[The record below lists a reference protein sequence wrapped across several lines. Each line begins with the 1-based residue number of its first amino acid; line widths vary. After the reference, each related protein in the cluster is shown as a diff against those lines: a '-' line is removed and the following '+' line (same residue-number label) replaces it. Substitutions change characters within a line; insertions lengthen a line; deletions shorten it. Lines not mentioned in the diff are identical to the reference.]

1 VHRFDPLAEH
11 LLEQTLELVRERL
24 SLDPVPL
31 DHRATA
37 AELAAAAPSLIGA
50 APRDPDVV
58 LAQYSEV
65 LARSVLSAD
74 SPRFLSFIPS
84 APTKAACLFDMVVS
98 ASSLNGTS
106 WMEAAGA
113 IHAENQV
120 LRVLADAAGLPEGA
134 GGCFV
139 SGGSAGNLS
148 ALTVARDVARHRR
161 GDRAR
166 MRILVGEQAH
176 SSVVSTANILDCD
189 LVDVPSP
196 TGRLEGAELTGV
208 AARIDDPS
216 TVCAVVA
223 TAGTTNAGIVDDL
236 AGVAEVAARMG
247 WWFHVDGAYGGA
259 ALFAPSARE
268 RLRGIEAA
276 DSFIV
281 DPHKWLFAP
290 LDCCALLYR
299 RPHLAKAVHTQDAA
313 YLESI
318 HDAPDEWNPTDYAY
332 HLSRRA
338 RGLALWFSMAV
349 HGLDAYTEA
358 IEAALSHARWAA
370 ARIDA
375 SPVLELVRPPDLSI
389 VVFRRRG
396 WDLEEYQAWSERLL
410 ADGVGF
416 VVPSRW
422 NGEPVLRLAVLHPDT
437 DEVVLEEILAR
448 LEG

>member
-1 VHRFDPLAEH
+1 MELAIGV
-11 LLEQTLELVRERL
+11 VRERL

-37 AELAAAAPSLIGA
+37 AELEADAPSLIGRG
-50 APRDPDVV
+50 PRDPAEV
-58 LAQYSEV
+58 LAQYTDV
-65 LARSVLSAD
+65 LAPAVLSAD
-74 SPRFLSFIPS
+74 SPRFLAFIPA

-106 WMEAAGA
+106 WLEAAGA

-120 LRVLADAAGLPEGA
+120 LRVLADAAGLPA
-134 GGCFV
+134 DSGGCFV

-148 ALTVARDVARHRR
+148 ALTVARDTARRRR

-166 MRILVGEQAH
+166 MRIVVGEQAH
-176 SSVVSTANILDCD
+176 SSIASTANILDCE

-196 TGRLEGAELTGV
+196 TGRLEGAAV
-208 AARIDDPS
+208 AAVADRLDDPS

-236 AGVAEVAARMG
+236 AGVAGVAERMG
-247 WWFHVDGAYGGA
+247 WWFHVDGAYGAA
-259 ALFAPSARE
+259 ALFAPSVADRFA
-268 RLRGIEAA
+268 GIERA

-299 RPHLAKAVHTQDAA
+299 RPQLARAVHTQDAS

-318 HDAPDEWNPTDYAY
+318 HEVPEEWNPTDYAY

-338 RGLALWFSMAV
+338 RGLAIWFSMAV
-349 HGLDAYTEA
+349 HGLDAYRDA
-358 IEAALSHARWAA
+358 IEAALTRARWAA
-370 ARIDA
+370 ARIER
-375 SPVLELVRPPDLSI
+375 SPVLDLLRPPDLS
-389 VVFRRRG
+389 VVMFRRRG
-396 WDLEEYQAWSERLL
+396 WAAGDYHAWSEALL
-410 ADGVGF
+410 AEGRGLVL
-416 VVPSRW
+416 PSRW
-422 NGEPVLRLAVLHPDT
+422 EGEPMLRLAILHPDT
-437 DEVVLEEILAR
+437 DEDLLEEILAN
-448 LEG
+448 LEEPAP